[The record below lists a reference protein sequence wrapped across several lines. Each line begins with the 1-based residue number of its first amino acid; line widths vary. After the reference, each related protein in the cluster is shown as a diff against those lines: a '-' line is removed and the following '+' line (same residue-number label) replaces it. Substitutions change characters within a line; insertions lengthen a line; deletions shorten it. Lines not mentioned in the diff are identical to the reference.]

1 MTKQQSTNENKPIDN
16 ENKPIDNDNESIDN
30 VNDESANQVNAGDGT
45 PEDTLTKM
53 EQLVK
58 QQEEQIAKQAKQND
72 DLRSQI
78 SKLIRNGATIGNV
91 NNTEN
96 NEPKKKY
103 VPLSDLSAEFGK
115 Y

>member
-1 MTKQQSTNENKPIDN
+1 MTNEQNANENEQIDN
-16 ENKPIDNDNESIDN
+16 NNETIDN
-30 VNDESANQVNAGDGT
+30 VNDEIANQGSAGDGT

-58 QQEEQIAKQAKQND
+58 QQEEQIAEQAKQND

-78 SKLIRNGATIGNV
+78 SKLIRSGATIGSV
-91 NNTEN
+91 NSTED
-96 NEPKKKY
+96 NEPKEKY
-103 VPLSDLSAEFGK
+103 VPLSDLGAEFGK

>member
-1 MTKQQSTNENKPIDN
+1 MTNNLIENDN
-16 ENKPIDNDNESIDN
+16 NLIDNDNNSIDSNNNSIDN
-30 VNDESANQVNAGDGT
+30 VNDESANQGSAGDGT

-78 SKLIRNGATIGNV
+78 SKLIRNGATIGSV
-91 NNTEN
+91 SNTEN
-96 NEPKKKY
+96 NEPKEKY
-103 VPLSDLSAEFGK
+103 VPLFDLGAEFGK